1 MSSSVPPT
9 TAPYISAF
17 VMPSLGADMEHG
29 TLVVWNVKPGDVVKR
44 GDVVAEV
51 ETEKGVFAME
61 STIAG
66 TVKEL
71 LVTPGTRAKVG
82 APLAQFETTEARAPG
97 PPQASPEPP
106 PSPPPAASLSG
117 APPPS
122 VPGAPTPVLGARHV
136 SPAARKLAAE
146 RGIDITTISGSG
158 PEGAVVLSDVERLIT
173 GTAAQAE
180 APPRVDAA
188 RGMRQ
193 AVAAA
198 VSRSKR
204 EIPHYYLSNE
214 VSMAKALS
222 WVAAENEKRPIG
234 ERILPA
240 TLLLK
245 SIATALRS
253 YPDLNGV
260 WAEGELQSRPEIHL
274 GVAISLRGGGL
285 ISPAIHNADQLPLD
299 ALMRALSDLVRRAR
313 SGGLRSS
320 EMTDATITVSSLG
333 DEGVTSLFGVI
344 YPPQVAL
351 VGVGSIAERPWV
363 EHGAVSAQPVV
374 SMTLSADHRATDGHY
389 GSRFLREV
397 ARLLQSPE
405 TL

>member
-1 MSSSVPPT
+1 
-9 TAPYISAF
+9 
-17 VMPSLGADMEHG
+17 MPSLGADMEHG

-71 LVTPGTRAKVG
+71 LVVPGTRAKVG
-82 APLAQFETTEARAPG
+82 APLAQFETTEAPPSAAPG
-97 PPQASPEPP
+97 APQPFAMPAPAPPT
-106 PSPPPAASLSG
+106 PAAVPG
-117 APPPS
+117 APSPS
-122 VPGAPTPVLGARHV
+122 VPGAPPAAPGARHV

-146 RGIDITTISGSG
+146 RGMDLTAISGSG
-158 PEGAVVLSDVERLIT
+158 PDGAVVLGDVERAIAE
-173 GTAAQAE
+173 GTAGLKGE
-180 APPRVDAA
+180 AAPKADAA
-188 RGMRQ
+188 RGMRH

-204 EIPHYYLSNE
+204 EIPHYYLSND
-214 VSMAKALS
+214 VSLAKAMS
-222 WVAAENEKRPIG
+222 WLATANEKRPIT

-240 TLLLK
+240 VLLLK

-260 WAEGELQSRPEIHL
+260 WADGELRPRQAIHL
-274 GVAISLRGGGL
+274 GIAISLRGGGL
-285 ISPAIHNADQLPLD
+285 ISPAIHDADTLPLD
-299 ALMRALSDLVRRAR
+299 AFMRALSDLVRRAR
-313 SGGLRSS
+313 AGGLRSS

-333 DEGVTSLFGVI
+333 DEGVTGMFGVI

-351 VGVGSIAERPWV
+351 VGLGAIASRPWV
-363 EHGAVSAQPVV
+363 EDGQVSAHPVV
-374 SMTLSADHRATDGHY
+374 TMTLSADHRATDGHY

-397 ARLLQSPE
+397 ARLLQLPE